1 MFLVGD
7 CAVYSFWGFWG
18 YVAWL
23 GEVHTFVAIALGSFS
38 KGGRS
43 GIEEWGSIGFG
54 LCAALM
60 AISVI
65 VSVVRNRRQRIEV
78 EGNTLRY
85 YKRHEKP
92 MIECPFSSVVD
103 LTYTTFLGFPSAY
116 TIHLPG
122 RFCNVKFH
130 WWLANRRRF
139 IETVEHK
146 TGLRFELESPKVA
159 KSLIRG

>member
-23 GEVHTFVAIALGSFS
+23 GEVHTFVALAFDSFL
-38 KGGRS
+38 KYRPDGIWGWGR
-43 GIEEWGSIGFG
+43 IGVG
-54 LCAALM
+54 LCFLSM

-92 MIECPFSSVVD
+92 MIECPFSSVVA
-103 LTYTTFLGFPSAY
+103 LTYTTFLGFPTAY
-116 TIHLPG
+116 IIHLPG

-146 TGLRFELESPKVA
+146 TGLRFELESPKIA